1 MELIM
6 SESPKSGS
14 PAVRKMFSSIAGSYD
29 LLNRLFSL
37 GTDVRWRREL
47 ASEIPDTDDHPIL
60 DVATGTA
67 DVALTLE
74 ESCTGDRLIVGTD
87 FTLPMLQVGAS
98 KVSDNRARR
107 IRLTAGDA
115 YALPFRESS
124 FGAVTIAFGLRNL
137 AHRVDGLREMARV
150 LTPGGRVVILE
161 FSPMDSPV
169 IGRLFRF
176 YFHRVMP
183 FLGGIISGNRGAY
196 RYLPDSVDQFPDPVM
211 LGQEMMEA
219 GFTDVKYR
227 ALTLGIAFLH
237 IGEKRGSSGNG

>member
-1 MELIM
+1 
-6 SESPKSGS
+6 
-14 PAVRKMFSSIAGSYD
+14 MFSSIADRYD

-37 GTDVRWRREL
+37 GTDVKWRREL
-47 ASEIPDTDDHPIL
+47 ASEIPEVGDKPIL

-74 ESCTGDRLIVGTD
+74 ERCPGGGLIVGTD
-87 FTLPMLQVGAS
+87 FTLPMIQVGAN
-98 KVSDNRARR
+98 KVSDDQAQR

-115 YALPFRESS
+115 YALPFMENT
-124 FGAVTIAFGLRNL
+124 FAAVTIAFGLRNL
-137 AHRVDGLREMARV
+137 TYRVDGLKEMARV

-161 FSPMDSPV
+161 FSPMDRPV

-183 FLGGIISGNRGAY
+183 FMGGIISGNRGAY
-196 RYLPDSVDQFPDPVM
+196 RYLPESVDQFPDPNQ
-211 LGQEMMEA
+211 LGQEMVEA

-227 ALTLGIAFLH
+227 ALTMGIAFLH
-237 IGEKRGSSGNG
+237 VGEKAASLRNG

>member
-1 MELIM
+1 M
-6 SESPKSGS
+6 SEPQKTGS
-14 PAVRKMFSSIAGSYD
+14 PAVRNMFSSIAGKYD

-47 ASEIPDTDDHPIL
+47 ASEIPNGTQPIL

-74 ESCTGDRLIVGTD
+74 EKCPGDSLIVGTD
-87 FTLPMLQVGAS
+87 FTLPMLQVGS
-98 KVSDNRARR
+98 KKVSGNQAQR

-115 YALPFRESS
+115 YALPFRENT
-124 FGAVTIAFGLRNL
+124 FGTVTIAFGLRNL
-137 AHRVDGLREMARV
+137 AHRVDGLKEMARV

-161 FSPMDSPV
+161 FSPMDRPV

-183 FLGGIISGNRGAY
+183 FLGGIISGDRGAY
-196 RYLPDSVDQFPDPVM
+196 HYLPESVAEFPNAVQ

-219 GFTDVKYR
+219 GFTEVKYR
-227 ALTLGIAFLH
+227 GLTMGIAFLH
-237 IGEKRGSSGNG
+237 VGEKAET

>member
-1 MELIM
+1 M
-6 SESPKSGS
+6 SEPTKSGS
-14 PAVRKMFSSIAGSYD
+14 PAVRKMFSSIAGKYD

-47 ASEIPDTDDHPIL
+47 ASEIPEIGDHPIL

-74 ESCTGDRLIVGTD
+74 EKCPRDGLIVGTD
-87 FTLPMLQVGAS
+87 FTLPMLKVGAD
-98 KVSDNRARR
+98 KVSENQARR

-115 YALPFRESS
+115 YALPFMENT

-137 AHRVDGLREMARV
+137 IHRVDGLKEMVRV

-161 FSPMDSPV
+161 FSPMDRPV

-183 FLGGIISGNRGAY
+183 FLGGIISGDRGAY
-196 RYLPDSVDQFPDPVM
+196 RYLPESVDEFPDPVR

-219 GFTDVKYR
+219 GFTEVKYR
-227 ALTLGIAFLH
+227 ALTMGIAFLH
-237 IGEKRGSSGNG
+237 VGEKAA

>member
-1 MELIM
+1 
-6 SESPKSGS
+6 
-14 PAVRKMFSSIAGSYD
+14 MFSSIAGKYD

-47 ASEIPDTDDHPIL
+47 ASEIPEIGDQPIL

-74 ESCTGDRLIVGTD
+74 EKCSGDGLIVGTD
-87 FTLPMLQVGAS
+87 FTLPMLQVGAD
-98 KVSDNRARR
+98 KVSENQARR

-115 YALPFRESS
+115 YTLPFMENT

-137 AHRVDGLREMARV
+137 THRVDGLKEMARV

-161 FSPMDSPV
+161 FSPMGRPV
-169 IGRLFRF
+169 IGLLFRF

-183 FLGGIISGNRGAY
+183 FLGGIISGDRGAY
-196 RYLPDSVDQFPDPVM
+196 RYLPESVDQFPNPVQ
-211 LGQEMMEA
+211 LGQEMVEA
-219 GFTDVKYR
+219 GFTEVKYR
-227 ALTLGIAFLH
+227 ALTMGIAFLH
-237 IGEKRGSSGNG
+237 VGEKGIGEKV

>member
-1 MELIM
+1 M
-6 SESPKSGS
+6 SQPQKTGS
-14 PAVRKMFSSIAGSYD
+14 PAVRKMFSSIAGKYD

-37 GTDVRWRREL
+37 GADVRWRREL
-47 ASEIPDTDDHPIL
+47 ASEIPDTGDQPIL

-74 ESCTGDRLIVGTD
+74 ERCPGDGLIVGTD
-87 FTLPMLQVGAS
+87 FTLPMLQVGAIKIS
-98 KVSDNRARR
+98 HNSAGR

-115 YALPFRESS
+115 YALPFRENT

-137 AHRVDGLREMARV
+137 AHRVDGLKEMARV

-161 FSPMDSPV
+161 FSPLDSPV

-196 RYLPDSVDQFPDPVM
+196 RYLPESVDQFPDPVR
-211 LGQEMMEA
+211 LGQEMVEA
-219 GFTDVKYR
+219 GFTEVKYR
-227 ALTLGIAFLH
+227 ALTMGIAFLH
-237 IGEKRGSSGNG
+237 VGEKK